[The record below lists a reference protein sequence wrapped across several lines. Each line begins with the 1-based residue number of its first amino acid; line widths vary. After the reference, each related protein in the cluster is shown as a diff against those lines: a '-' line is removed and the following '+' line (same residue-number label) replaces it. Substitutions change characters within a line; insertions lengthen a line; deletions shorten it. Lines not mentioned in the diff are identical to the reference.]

1 MELILSL
8 KGFIAFYASGVL
20 MSYWKL
26 YIPAM
31 GLLKAVNPKSVVLN
45 YRWVT
50 VVVWGFGAMLTLP
63 FLIPAILIDSIG
75 DKFII
80 AYVKQL
86 EIKENE

>member
-1 MELILSL
+1 MELILTF

-31 GLLKAVNPKSVVLN
+31 GLLKAVNPASVVLN

-50 VVVWGFGAMLTLP
+50 VIVWGIGATITMP
-63 FLIPAILIDSIG
+63 FLILPILFDSYG
-75 DKFII
+75 ERFII

-86 EIKENE
+86 DGKEE

>member
-8 KGFIAFYASGVL
+8 KGFIAFYMSGVL

-31 GLLKAVNPKSVVLN
+31 GLLKAVNPASVVLN

-50 VVVWGFGAMLTLP
+50 VVVWGIGATISLP
-63 FLIPAILIDSIG
+63 FLVPAILVDSLG
-75 DKFII
+75 ERFII

-86 EIKENE
+86 DTKENE